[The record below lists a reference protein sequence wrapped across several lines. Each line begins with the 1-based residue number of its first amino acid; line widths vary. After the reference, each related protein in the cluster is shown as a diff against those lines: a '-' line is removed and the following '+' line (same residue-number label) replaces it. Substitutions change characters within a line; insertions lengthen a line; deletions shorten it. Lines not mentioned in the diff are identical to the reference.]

1 MYDVLSRPVLLVKK
15 KNVVEDGPPSKYV
28 KVFLKILE
36 SILEI
41 TLAIVK
47 NNSIPMTRGE
57 LDT

>member
-1 MYDVLSRPVLLVKK
+1 MWWKMA
-15 KNVVEDGPPSKYV
+15 PPSKYV

-41 TLAIVK
+41 TLAIIK
-47 NNSIPMTRGE
+47 NNSIPMTHGE